1 MAKIGYVRV
10 STADQNTDRQE
21 VALQERGVER
31 IFLEKVSGK
40 NTDRL
45 ELKKMI
51 EYVREG
57 DILYIESISR
67 LARSTRDLLKIVQN
81 LTEKGVGL
89 VSLKESI
96 DTTTPQGKFVL
107 TVFGALAELEREST
121 LQRQQEGIS
130 IARQKGKRFGRPKK
144 IIPANFAVVVG
155 IWKNGEIT
163 AVEAM
168 KRLNLKPSTFYK
180 KVRDMEGNHIEKF

>member
-67 LARSTRDLLKIVQN
+67 LARSTRDLLNIVQN
-81 LTEKGVGL
+81 LTEKGALPPKTSPKNQVSLSNTNYRLRCWRL
-89 VSLKESI
+89 VSKGTMWSYRVI
-96 DTTTPQGKFVL
+96 
-107 TVFGALAELEREST
+107 
-121 LQRQQEGIS
+121 LQN
-130 IARQKGKRFGRPKK
+130 P
-144 IIPANFAVVVG
+144 
-155 IWKNGEIT
+155 
-163 AVEAM
+163 
-168 KRLNLKPSTFYK
+168 TF
-180 KVRDMEGNHIEKF
+180 R

>member
-67 LARSTRDLLKIVQN
+67 LARSTRDLLNIVQN
-81 LTEKGVGL
+81 LTEKGAL
-89 VSLKESI
+89 PPKTSPKNQVSLSNAHYGLRCWRLVAKGTMWSNRVI
-96 DTTTPQGKFVL
+96 
-107 TVFGALAELEREST
+107 
-121 LQRQQEGIS
+121 LQN
-130 IARQKGKRFGRPKK
+130 P
-144 IIPANFAVVVG
+144 
-155 IWKNGEIT
+155 
-163 AVEAM
+163 
-168 KRLNLKPSTFYK
+168 TF
-180 KVRDMEGNHIEKF
+180 R

>member
-67 LARSTRDLLKIVQN
+67 LARSTRDLLNIVQN
-81 LTEKGVGL
+81 LTEKG
-89 VSLKESI
+89 
-96 DTTTPQGKFVL
+96 
-107 TVFGALAELEREST
+107 
-121 LQRQQEGIS
+121 
-130 IARQKGKRFGRPKK
+130 ARNCR
-144 IIPANFAVVVG
+144 
-155 IWKNGEIT
+155 W
-163 AVEAM
+163 
-168 KRLNLKPSTFYK
+168 
-180 KVRDMEGNHIEKF
+180 